1 MRSSL
6 LLLPVIALALGCSQT
21 VEKTVVY
28 PVSGK
33 VVYGGKAAA
42 GVQVFLAPTA
52 DLMPQDAPSNPHGST
67 GADGTFTIT
76 TYEPGDGAPS
86 GPYQILLIW
95 PDNKQEEENDIDKLY
110 GWYDGRYSKL
120 TTIVK
125 EESNIIP
132 TLELPVRNGPPPPIQ
147 GIPGKN

>member
-1 MRSSL
+1 
-6 LLLPVIALALGCSQT
+6 
-21 VEKTVVY
+21 
-28 PVSGK
+28 
-33 VVYGGKAAA
+33 
-42 GVQVFLAPTA
+42 
-52 DLMPQDAPSNPHGST
+52 
-67 GADGTFTIT
+67 
-76 TYEPGDGAPS
+76 
-86 GPYQILLIW
+86 LIW